1 MADNSRAINRV
12 FTRKVISDLVQDG
25 KSVLKE
31 YFGFV
36 PETDPVFHF
45 RVCLEKFEEIP
56 ILEAQHLALQ
66 EMKKRSKITV
76 EQFGK
81 IRPELKAVVYFSNL
95 EKQTPMLNQLLD
107 TPYRR

>member
-1 MADNSRAINRV
+1 M
-12 FTRKVISDLVQDG
+12 
-25 KSVLKE
+25 KE

-66 EMKKRSKITV
+66 EMEKRSKITV

>member
-1 MADNSRAINRV
+1 MGLLL
-12 FTRKVISDLVQDG
+12 RKKEYENL
-25 KSVLKE
+25 LKE

-36 PETDPVFHF
+36 PEAEPVFRF
-45 RVCLEKFEEIP
+45 RVCLEKFEKIP

-81 IRPELKAVVYFSNL
+81 IRPELKAVVYFSSL
-95 EKQTPMLNQLLD
+95 EKQTTILNQLLD